1 MIVFK
6 VIILLFSLVL
16 HELAHGYM
24 ALFCGDKT
32 AKYSGRL
39 SLNPLK
45 HLDLI
50 GALIPIFMLLSGSN
64 FIIGWAKPVPVN
76 YFAFKNGRVGEFL
89 VSIAGVLTNYFLM
102 ILGAILIRYGVIPF
116 NDLSVYFIIINMAL
130 GTFNLLP
137 IPPLDGSRVV
147 ASFLNDENRIK
158 IFTLDT
164 YGILFII
171 ALSYFGVLSRV
182 MSPIYNMLLGVV
194 DLIIRS

>member
-45 HLDLI
+45 HLDPI

-64 FIIGWAKPVPVN
+64 FIIGWAKLVPVN

>member
-1 MIVFK
+1 MFVFK

-32 AKYSGRL
+32 AKHSGRL

-50 GALIPIFMLLSGSN
+50 GALVPIVMLLSGSG
-64 FIIGWAKPVPVN
+64 FIFGWAKPVPVN
-76 YFAFKNGRVGEFL
+76 YFALRNGRVGEFL
-89 VSIAGVLTNYFLM
+89 VAIAGVLTNYSLM
-102 ILGAILIRYGVIPF
+102 IIGALLIRFNIIPF
-116 NDLSVYFIIINMAL
+116 NDLSVYFIIINTAL

-137 IPPLDGSRVV
+137 IPPLDGSRVI
-147 ASFLNDENRIK
+147 ASFLNDENRIR
-158 IFTLDT
+158 IFTIDT
-164 YGILFII
+164 YGILII
-171 ALSYFGVLSRV
+171 LGLSYFGILSKI
-182 MSPIYNMLLGVV
+182 MSPIYNFIIGVI

>member
-45 HLDLI
+45 HLDPI

-137 IPPLDGSRVV
+137 ISPLDGSRVV